1 MCIREGAAVST
12 PSAGANKGLK
22 TPTLCKWRT
31 QKVDRPMEAICGD
44 RGDMVIFLPSQT
56 LEGPPHLA
64 LPAAS
69 GAQVCLH
76 SAFQCFHLLLI
87 MLWAELTGKKH
98 CITLA
103 PIPLAVVA
111 FPQPQN
117 HSIISA
123 IYGIF
128 HNLIAVSFPPF
139 SSLLNSM
146 RVLHGGGFTCSP

>member
-1 MCIREGAAVST
+1 MCIREGDAVST

-22 TPTLCKWRT
+22 TPTLGKWRT

-56 LEGPPHLA
+56 LEGPPHLS

-87 MLWAELTGKKH
+87 MLWAQLTGKK
-98 CITLA
+98 TLYNFSTNLTGCCSMFSTSKSFNH
-103 PIPLAVVA
+103 IRNLWNL
-111 FPQPQN
+111 PQPASCQFP
-117 HSIISA
+117 SIWQ
-123 IYGIF
+123 
-128 HNLIAVSFPPF
+128 SFEQ
-139 SSLLNSM
+139 
-146 RVLHGGGFTCSP
+146 H